1 MKPANLLFT
10 NKMIMKALYVDDL
23 NGDSNSV
30 RNDLLSTIYVI
41 LPKYLYLY
49 LYLPK
54 LNGKQM

>member
-10 NKMIMKALYVDDL
+10 NKMIMKALYADDL

-41 LPKYLYLY
+41 LPKYLY
-49 LYLPK
+49 
-54 LNGKQM
+54 

>member
-30 RNDLLSTIYVI
+30 RNDLLSTIYVV
-41 LPKYLYLY
+41 LPKYLY